1 VVEVVVEIVALEVE
15 MEDLVVDQLIQLV
28 LVDLVIPLRQT
39 HHKVMMVVMDH
50 TLVVELEVVERLQ
63 QEQITIQ
70 EILQMEELE
79 VLEHQTQF

>member
-1 VVEVVVEIVALEVE
+1 MEVVVEIVALEVE

-50 TLVVELEVVERLQ
+50 TLVVELEVVEQLQ

-79 VLEHQTQF
+79 VLEHQMQF